1 MAFLEQRINDAVS
14 RGSKGGPRGRR
25 SKVYVSNGRLR
36 QVFEWSRALQQYDIS
51 YGIRTLDDL
60 EAVRSL
66 FYVVMFTPFEGFR
79 FKDWNDY
86 RLTQS
91 TSRLDFVSGTEWQIK
106 RLYTVGASS
115 HARTITKPVTGS
127 VTVYRTR
134 SGVVSTATASVDSTT
149 GLATIAGHSSGDTY
163 TCAGEF
169 DVPVTFADDAL
180 DQIELDGN
188 LDLVLQGLPSVMLE
202 EVVLA

>member
-1 MAFLEQRINDAVS
+1 MAFLEQRIPDTVS
-14 RGSKGGPRGRR
+14 RGTKGGPRGRR
-25 SKVYVSNGRLR
+25 TKVYVQNGRLR
-36 QVFEWSRALQQYDIS
+36 QVFEWSRSLQQYDVS
-51 YGIRTLDDL
+51 YGIRTLADL
-60 EAVRSL
+60 EAVRAL

-86 RLTQS
+86 RMTQS

-106 RLYTVGASS
+106 RLYTVGAST
-115 HARTITKPVTGS
+115 HARTITKPVSGS

-134 SGVVSTATASVDSTT
+134 SGVVTTATASVDSTT
-149 GLATIAGHSSGDTY
+149 GLATIAGHAGGDTY

-188 LDLVLQGLPSVMLE
+188 LDQMLQGLPAVMLE
-202 EVVLA
+202 ELAA